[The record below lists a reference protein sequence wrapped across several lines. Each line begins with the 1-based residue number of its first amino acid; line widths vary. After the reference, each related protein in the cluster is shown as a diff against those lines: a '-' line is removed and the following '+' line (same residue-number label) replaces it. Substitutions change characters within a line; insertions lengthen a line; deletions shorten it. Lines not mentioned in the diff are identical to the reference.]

1 MKFQEKCNGFIAVDQ
16 YNNILSIDITS
27 ANEHDSKI
35 GVRVIQDIKMKQD
48 FDIVIADKGFRET
61 CVNYVNDVL
70 GKIIHIGNRIGKQS
84 RNVVERVFG
93 WFTHYNRL
101 NKCYEYAISSAKSMI
116 QIASIMIMLKRL

>member
-1 MKFQEKCNGFIAVDQ
+1 M
-16 YNNILSIDITS
+16 SIDITS

-48 FDIVIADKGFRET
+48 FDIVIADKGFRGT

-70 GKIIHIGNRIGKQS
+70 GKIIHIGNRIGRRS

-116 QIASIMIMLKRL
+116 QIVSIMIMLKRLR

>member
-1 MKFQEKCNGFIAVDQ
+1 
-16 YNNILSIDITS
+16 
-27 ANEHDSKI
+27 
-35 GVRVIQDIKMKQD
+35 MKQD
-48 FDIVIADKGFRET
+48 FDIVIEDKGFRGT

-70 GKIIHIGNRIGKQS
+70 GKIIHIENRIGKHI

-116 QIASIMIMLKRL
+116 QIASIMIMLKRLR

>member
-1 MKFQEKCNGFIAVDQ
+1 MRKLNKYLKCIYSITKQVLKDQ
-16 YNNILSIDITS
+16 LLQINTIIIDITS

-35 GVRVIQDIKMKQD
+35 GVRVINEALNNNKI
-48 FDIVIADKGFRET
+48 DIVIADKGFRGT

-70 GKIIHIGNRIGKQS
+70 GKIIHIGNKLGKHS

-116 QIASIMIMLKRL
+116 